1 MYQAYERPKTP
12 QRFNATPKGRDV
24 ELSPFREGKP
34 NDKYANPSMLSHDV
48 FYNKHYENPNKQ
60 MTPVATPLG
69 IPPNGYGKL
78 TDYRDRYK
86 EISGNPGDK
95 SPAATKEQI
104 RSQLRDNY
112 SQKSGRATPGA
123 VTPTRSAQGQ
133 PVDYRAQESRT
144 PTRRNE
150 VRRDE
155 LQAEAKTPSRRSAA
169 DEGAYRPSP
178 IRGSQQA
185 PAGQGRT
192 HSQIDPTEARS
203 VRSGV
208 SSLAAAELICDNC
221 VNRHMADDK
230 RQRTQAEKAQD
241 EKAQTALLNKEQIE
255 RRREAEEQEKRRE
268 RFKQEAIDHWEE
280 TKRLKALQKQ
290 EEKNNDV
297 PMKGLFYDRELT
309 DQQNKDLAERRR
321 QQLRNDLKK
330 QIRDKKHH
338 EEQTQKE
345 LNEIPN
351 TGLPIGNDMDNRYE
365 RFRDAHKAALK
376 EQIEEKSRQKVQEK
390 ELDKRLQEQ
399 FQRETK
405 EFQKTEQDR
414 KQHAEQVRK
423 DHFKKE
429 MDRFNQERDAK
440 RRREEDERLRD
451 LELEQIN
458 KNKSKQE
465 DDKKQ
470 DAMKRREEAHLA
482 ALKDQMDEAAR
493 KRVDKS
499 KNRNKKKRSARSTR
513 YRCSSR
519 TRSAS
524 CTTARSATTST
535 RRPS

>member
-1 MYQAYERPKTP
+1 MYQAYERPRTP

-24 ELSPFREGKP
+24 ELSPFKEGKP
-34 NDKYANPSMLSHDV
+34 NEKYANPSMLSHDV

-60 MTPVATPLG
+60 LTPTTTPLG

-86 EISGNPGDK
+86 EISGQQGDK

-123 VTPTRSAQGQ
+123 VTPTRSVQGQ
-133 PVDYRAQESRT
+133 PVDHRAQESRT

-150 VRRDE
+150 VKREE
-155 LQAEAKTPSRRSAA
+155 LQAEAKTPSRRSGA

-178 IRGSQQA
+178 IRSSQQ
-185 PAGQGRT
+185 PAVGQARPP
-192 HSQIDPTEARS
+192 SQLDQAESRS

-221 VNRHMADDK
+221 VNKHMAEDK
-230 RQRTQAEKAQD
+230 RHRTQAEKAKD
-241 EKAQTALLNKEQIE
+241 EKAQTALLNKEQVD
-255 RRREAEEQEKRRE
+255 RRREAEEHEKRKE
-268 RFKQEAIDHWEE
+268 RFKQEAIEHWEE
-280 TKRLKALQKQ
+280 TKRLKALQKE
-290 EEKNNDV
+290 EEKNNSV

-309 DQQNKDLAERRR
+309 DQQAKDLAEKRR

-330 QIRDKKHH
+330 QIRDKKHM

-351 TGLPIGNDMDNRYE
+351 TGLPIGNDMENRYE

-376 EQIEEKSRQKVQEK
+376 EQIEEKSRQREQEK
-390 ELDKRLQEQ
+390 ELDKRLQDQ
-399 FQRETK
+399 YQREIK
-405 EFQKTEQDR
+405 DFQKTEQDR
-414 KQHAEQVRK
+414 KEQAEQLRK

-429 MDRFNQERDAK
+429 MERFNQERDAK
-440 RRREEDERLRD
+440 RRRDEDERLKD

-458 KNKSKQE
+458 KTRAKQ
-465 DDKKQ
+465 DDDRKQ

-493 KRVDKS
+493 KRVNS
-499 KNRNKKKRSARSTR
+499 I
-513 YRCSSR
+513 
-519 TRSAS
+519 
-524 CTTARSATTST
+524 
-535 RRPS
+535 